1 MIRLLSDF
9 ISNCLLKKQKKDI
22 SPINPDLIILEDVLD
37 EFKKEKNNLE
47 CKLKVLASRK
57 EQQDTAFKFAPLM
70 TVLVTIGSTTIPG
83 VIKDFFPN
91 LQFYQ
96 KYILAITVLIILFSV
111 LHMMIINIRGNA
123 FAREIRETNI
133 KITQLDNNIIDTERK
148 IERLK
153 KT

>member
-1 MIRLLSDF
+1 MIRLLIDLVSD
-9 ISNCLLKKQKKDI
+9 CLLEKQKRDK
-22 SPINPDLIILEDVLD
+22 STINPKLIELEDLLD
-37 EFKKEKNNLE
+37 GFKKEKNNLE
-47 CKLKVLASRK
+47 CKLKVLVSRK

-83 VIKDFFPN
+83 VIKEFFPN

-133 KITQLDNNIIDTERK
+133 KITQLENNIIDAERR